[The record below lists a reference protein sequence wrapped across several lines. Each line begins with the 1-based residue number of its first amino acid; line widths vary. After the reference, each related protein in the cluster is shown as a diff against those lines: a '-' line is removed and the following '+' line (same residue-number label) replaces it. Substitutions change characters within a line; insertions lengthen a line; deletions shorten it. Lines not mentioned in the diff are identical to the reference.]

1 MVDFNKL
8 DKDLSAHEQASVER
22 WNETI
27 DRIKRIE
34 YIVIGSAGFI
44 IALLLHLVME

>member
-1 MVDFNKL
+1 MADINEL
-8 DKDLSAHEQASVER
+8 DKNFSVHEQASVER

-44 IALLLHLVME
+44 IALLLHLVM